1 MAPAAT
7 PDAPHVAGTLR
18 HDVVVVGGGLV
29 GASLAIALALAG
41 IDVALVEAAAAG
53 ALPAV
58 FDERNL
64 SFAEATVNALSA
76 LGVMQRAM
84 EEKVASLGAHP
95 EVAVIR
101 DDSWSTDRITPAGR
115 EKLREAG
122 FAPPTPRA
130 PAEAVCW
137 FEACSLPPVMLARP
151 LFFLSSFL
159 ASLSSFFLSPAAS
172 PAAPSSAVATS
183 VIGFASNVM

>member
-41 IDVALVEAAAAG
+41 IDVALVEATAAG

-64 SFAEATVNALSA
+64 SFADATVNGLTA
-76 LGVMQRAM
+76 LGVM
-84 EEKVASLGAHP
+84 
-95 EVAVIR
+95 
-101 DDSWSTDRITPAGR
+101 R
-115 EKLREAG
+115 ELR
-122 FAPPTPRA
+122 
-130 PAEAVCW
+130 
-137 FEACSLPPVMLARP
+137 
-151 LFFLSSFL
+151 
-159 ASLSSFFLSPAAS
+159 AS
-172 PAAPSSAVATS
+172 PAPIRRIHVSRSGDFGRVKLDAKTYGRDAFGQVVVARDFGQALEARLRAATGLARYRPARFIALEDDGGDVRRVRIVDDS
-183 VIGFASNVM
+183 G